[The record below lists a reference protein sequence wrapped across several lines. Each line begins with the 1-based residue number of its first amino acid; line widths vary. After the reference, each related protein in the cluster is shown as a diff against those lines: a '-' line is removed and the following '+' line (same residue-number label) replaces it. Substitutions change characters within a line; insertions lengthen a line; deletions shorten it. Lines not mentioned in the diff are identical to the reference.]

1 MHVNVYHSQFMYV
14 FKGIHFNS
22 DAIPD
27 PCDPDPCQNNGTCDD
42 VSGNATCLC
51 PPEYTGPTC
60 AGNIYDDSEENAS
73 LSLTRSVFLDFDLGL
88 TVFVAN
94 TECLPW
100 S

>member
-1 MHVNVYHSQFMYV
+1 MYV

-27 PCDPDPCQNNGTCDD
+27 PCDSDPCHNNGTCDG
-42 VSGNATCLC
+42 VSGNATCVC

-60 AGNIYDDSEENAS
+60 ASTIYDDSEEKAS

-94 TECLPW
+94 KECLPW